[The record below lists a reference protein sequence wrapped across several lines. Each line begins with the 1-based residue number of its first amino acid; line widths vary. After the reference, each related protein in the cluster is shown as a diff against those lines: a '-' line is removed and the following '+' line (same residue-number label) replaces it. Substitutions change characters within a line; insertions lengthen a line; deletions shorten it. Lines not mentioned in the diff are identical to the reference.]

1 MVALKCQQYQFADRG
16 SSGDRSTGFYNAL
29 RRKFVWSIRAS
40 QSHATKPDGGL
51 STCSRDV
58 CPGPCCIPVGAQP
71 WGRWR
76 GYVEGDS
83 FEEAS
88 NWDDCHD
95 DQCAITD
102 VQNTPCDTRTQI
114 RAW

>member
-1 MVALKCQQYQFADRG
+1 MAAFLPAHG
-16 SSGDRSTGFYNAL
+16 T
-29 RRKFVWSIRAS
+29 
-40 QSHATKPDGGL
+40 
-51 STCSRDV
+51 V

-114 RAW
+114 RAWSVQQRSAIGPT

>member
-1 MVALKCQQYQFADRG
+1 M
-16 SSGDRSTGFYNAL
+16 
-29 RRKFVWSIRAS
+29 
-40 QSHATKPDGGL
+40 
-51 STCSRDV
+51 
-58 CPGPCCIPVGAQP
+58 
-71 WGRWR
+71 GRWR